1 MIAALQRLRLS
12 PRGSGMGTLWAS
24 EKHLGLV
31 ESPLVTTSFSYF
43 THTKHIHIQKES
55 HFKLLFYALL
65 VLEDKE
71 SRTIG
76 PGSV

>member
-1 MIAALQRLRLS
+1 VIAALQRLRLS
-12 PRGSGMGTLWAS
+12 PRSSGMGTLWAS

-43 THTKHIHIQKES
+43 THTHIQKES

-65 VLEDKE
+65 VLEDKG

-76 PGSV
+76 PGSI